1 MGACPVHGPDE
12 RSTRVPAA
20 DSEAAF
26 DAFDE
31 DAGVSDA
38 AAEAATAR
46 PALPMSMDMLRYR
59 LPMRATTGKG
69 LRIFVGLLAVVLTV
83 GFFVANHFRRSQ
95 EASLREEA
103 AMRVQQPPP
112 VQTVKVRRQSS
123 KQALVLP
130 GETRG
135 WYSSTIYA
143 RVTGYVARG
152 WSISG
157 IA

>member
-31 DAGVSDA
+31 DAGVSEA
-38 AAEAATAR
+38 AAASRNGSTGAPDEHGHVAVSTAYA
-46 PALPMSMDMLRYR
+46 P
-59 LPMRATTGKG
+59 TTGKG
-69 LRIFVGLLAVVLTV
+69 LRIFVGLLAVALTG

-103 AMRVQQPPP
+103 TMRVQQPLQFKPSP
-112 VQTVKVRRQSS
+112 SDASR
-123 KQALVLP
+123 
-130 GETRG
+130 
-135 WYSSTIYA
+135 
-143 RVTGYVARG
+143 
-152 WSISG
+152 
-157 IA
+157 